1 MSIIINANSCRI
13 TDSRNLSS
21 AHDFLRAKILKS
33 NICPRGSEDSDS
45 LHDQKER
52 MLGHEYVTPVL
63 DYLNTQKATLLNI
76 NAVLEQIMNKNSEGQ
91 SVGIL
96 PLNDDGELSF
106 LIARIAY
113 LSSDL
118 SSHSQLG
125 ISFRIKLRVSH
136 GMYSEETHQKETA
149 FRTLLEFVQLP
160 NLDDLIST
168 LKGEF
173 DSTRSSISSSD
184 VMSTRTMVEEL
195 LKRISCLLNDLS
207 VNPMNYLGQ
216 IQSSI
221 NSAYIDNSK
230 AHKMYGNL
238 KSQDR
243 KIKSCPDDHSI
254 DRSTL
259 SNPVRSTC
267 EASSDGLQPQPR
279 MALSQ

>member
-1 MSIIINANSCRI
+1 
-13 TDSRNLSS
+13 
-21 AHDFLRAKILKS
+21 
-33 NICPRGSEDSDS
+33 
-45 LHDQKER
+45 
-52 MLGHEYVTPVL
+52 
-63 DYLNTQKATLLNI
+63 
-76 NAVLEQIMNKNSEGQ
+76 
-91 SVGIL
+91 
-96 PLNDDGELSF
+96 
-106 LIARIAY
+106 
-113 LSSDL
+113 
-118 SSHSQLG
+118 
-125 ISFRIKLRVSH
+125 
-136 GMYSEETHQKETA
+136 MYSEETHQKETA
-149 FRTLLEFVQLP
+149 FQTLLEFVQLP
-160 NLDDLIST
+160 NLDDLINT

-230 AHKMYGNL
+230 AHKMYDNL

-243 KIKSCPDDHSI
+243 KIKSSPDDHSI

-279 MALSQ
+279 MALSK